1 MNRTIILASTPL
13 HLFGAVVIALQ
24 EEQKYHLIYIDQK
37 DKKYYIALIKWKN
50 SPFKTTQILLSNKS
64 SLFKKLKSKRGNI
77 KKLFNIIEEINPN
90 RLIVGNDRKT
100 EISATVAKFKNRV
113 EIDYLDDG
121 IHSYILERSSKFKY
135 TLLDSIIRSL
145 IYGKIVYTP
154 KYIGCSSYIKKAYLF
169 KPNLANSCIRE
180 KEIESLNI
188 DILKS
193 DKIKEF
199 IYNLIDKDIEDIL
212 NSIETLLFLP
222 HPKEL
227 NRDILNILIK
237 KFDSPKVAI
246 KTHPRDNITSNLFKN
261 AKNISKDVPTEA
273 LVLILPKDIKIIGF
287 ATTALLTA
295 KWLNSNLDIT
305 SIEFNSR
312 DSRLSQL
319 MKESGIEIERG
330 DKIW

>member
-1 MNRTIILASTPL
+1 LNRTVILASTPL
-13 HLFGAVVIALQ
+13 HLFGAITLALSNR
-24 EEQKYHLIYIDQK
+24 ENLYNIILIDQK
-37 DKKYYIALIKWKN
+37 DTTYYLALKNWKN
-50 SPFKTTQILLSNKS
+50 NPFKNIDITLTDKS
-64 SLFKKLKSKRGNI
+64 SILRKIKSKRKAI
-77 KKLFNIIEEINPN
+77 KKILKVVEEINPKK
-90 RLIVGNDRKT
+90 LIVGNNRKT
-100 EISATVAKFKNRV
+100 EVSAIIEKFKKKEV
-113 EIDYLDDG
+113 EYLDDG
-121 IHSYILERSSKFKY
+121 IHSYLLEKSSVLKY
-135 TLLDSIIRSL
+135 TLLDNIIRGL
-145 IYGKIVYTP
+145 IYGYKIKTP

-237 KFDSPKVAI
+237 KFDNKKVAI
-246 KTHPRDNITSNLFKN
+246 KTHPRDIYTSKLFKN
-261 AKNISKDVPTEA
+261 AKIISKDIPTEA

-295 KWLNSNLDIT
+295 KWLNGNLDIT

-319 MKESGIEIERG
+319 MKESGIEIKRG
-330 DKIW
+330 DKI